1 MLNRVYIV
9 QKIRS
14 LLWLLAFKKNNYA
27 RLFVTLKRI
36 SAPIYKKAKKI
47 MKIFFVFFSVQSKR
61 CICHESAKIKKKI
74 FFFS

>member
-36 SAPIYKKAKKI
+36 SAPIYKKAKKNNEN
-47 MKIFFVFFSVQSKR
+47 IFRLFF
-61 CICHESAKIKKKI
+61 CAI
-74 FFFS
+74 